1 MPWTRG
7 HPIIITIILSF
18 FYHCILDVVCNLS
31 FKFIISELTKSISRP
46 EVETKVHY
54 PKILLFKLD
63 AMTGWDL
70 ETVSSGVRVRVF
82 CLQYGVG
89 TKHLVSR

>member
-1 MPWTRG
+1 M
-7 HPIIITIILSF
+7 
-18 FYHCILDVVCNLS
+18 
-31 FKFIISELTKSISRP
+31 ISELTESVSRP

-63 AMTGWDL
+63 AMTGWHL
-70 ETVSSGVRVRVF
+70 GTVSAGVRVRVF
-82 CLQYGVG
+82 CLQDGVG